1 MTDVMKTFLCADHV
15 PAAMRE
21 VQGVYYI
28 SWDYRDVR
36 NNGCEKCGEWAN
48 AVVMQGEL
56 LKAVIQRFPKKLCA
70 EHVKLFLAVMINSP
84 LTLRAVD
91 PGSLC
96 EVGECQAP
104 ATYETYKSEPRDE

>member
-48 AVVMQGEL
+48 AVV
-56 LKAVIQRFPKKLCA
+56 IQRFPKKLCA
-70 EHVKLFLAVMINSP
+70 DHVKLFLAVMINSL

-96 EVGECQAP
+96 EVGECKAP